1 MGAQLTVPAG
11 GVRESLVIA
20 STFGTLPSAGHP
32 DEVFLKR
39 VTEKFFLKMCFP
51 KNDLRGVVKILP
63 KGNLVMY
70 LTCTDTRVA
79 TLVRSHF
86 QFLLR

>member
-20 STFGTLPSAGHP
+20 STFGTLPSAGLP

-51 KNDLRGVVKILP
+51 KK
-63 KGNLVMY
+63 
-70 LTCTDTRVA
+70 
-79 TLVRSHF
+79 
-86 QFLLR
+86 